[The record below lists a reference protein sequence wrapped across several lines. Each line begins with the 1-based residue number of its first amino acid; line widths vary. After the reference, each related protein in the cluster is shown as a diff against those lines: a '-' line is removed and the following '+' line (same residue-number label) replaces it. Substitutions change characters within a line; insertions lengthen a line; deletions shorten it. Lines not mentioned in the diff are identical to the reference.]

1 MTPSAE
7 QRDSIFRAFGRA
19 FFKQDLDAM
28 YQVVTSDFTWTTLAA
43 GSLRTLDSR
52 EKVAAFFAERK
63 TQVENVRFA
72 DVVYH
77 HAPDASFMTFRM
89 TGMDKATG
97 QPFASAGVERY
108 TFRDGR
114 LAVKD
119 VYVRPADASG

>member
-1 MTPSAE
+1 MTPDAA

-28 YQVVTSDFTWTTLAA
+28 YEVVTPDFTWTLLAA
-43 GSLRTLDSR
+43 GSLRTLDTR

-89 TGMDKATG
+89 TGTDKATG
-97 QPFASAGVERY
+97 QPFASVGVERY

-119 VYVRPADASG
+119 VYVRPAEAGG

>member
-1 MTPSAE
+1 MTPDAA
-7 QRDSIFRAFGRA
+7 QRDAVFRAFGRA

-28 YQVVTSDFTWTTLAA
+28 YEVVTPDFTWTLLAN
-43 GSLRTLDSR
+43 GRLRTLDTR
-52 EKVAAFFAERK
+52 EKVAAFFVERR
-63 TQVENVRFA
+63 TQVVNVRFA

-89 TGMDKATG
+89 TGTDKATG
-97 QPFASAGVERY
+97 RPFASVGVERY

-119 VYVRPADASG
+119 VYVRPEDASG

>member
-7 QRDSIFRAFGRA
+7 QRDAIFRAFGRA

-28 YQVVTSDFTWTTLAA
+28 YEVVTPDFTWTLLAA
-43 GSLRTLDSR
+43 GASRTLDTR
-52 EKVAAFFAERK
+52 EKVAAFFVERK

-89 TGMDKATG
+89 TGTDKATG
-97 QPFASAGVERY
+97 QAFASVGVERY

>member
-1 MTPSAE
+1 MTPDAT
-7 QRDSIFRAFGRA
+7 QRDAIFRAFGRA

-28 YQVVTSDFTWTTLAA
+28 YEVVTADFTWTLLAA
-43 GSLRTLDSR
+43 GNLRTLDTR

-77 HAPDASFMTFRM
+77 HAPDASFMTFSM
-89 TGMDKATG
+89 TGTDKATG
-97 QPFASAGVERY
+97 QPFASVGVERY
-108 TFRDGR
+108 TFRDGK

-119 VYVRPADASG
+119 VYVRPADAGG

>member
-1 MTPSAE
+1 MTPDPE
-7 QRDSIFRAFGRA
+7 QRDTIFRAFGRA
-19 FFKQDLDAM
+19 FFKQDMAAM
-28 YQVVTSDFTWTTLAA
+28 YEVVTPDFTWTLLAN
-43 GSLRTLDSR
+43 GVLRTLDTR
-52 EKVAAFFAERK
+52 EKVAAFFVERK

-89 TGMDKATG
+89 TGTDKSTG
-97 QPFASAGVERY
+97 MPFAAVGVERY

-119 VYVRPADASG
+119 VYVRPEDAGG

>member
-1 MTPSAE
+1 MSPNAE
-7 QRDSIFRAFGRA
+7 QRDAIFRAFGRA

-28 YQVVTSDFTWTTLAA
+28 YEVVTPDFTWTLVAA
-43 GSLRTLDSR
+43 GSLRTLDTR
-52 EKVAAFFAERK
+52 ENVAAFFAERK

-77 HAPDASFMTFRM
+77 HAPEASFMTFKM
-89 TGMDKATG
+89 TGIDKLTG
-97 QPFASAGVERY
+97 KPFASVGVERY

-119 VYVRPADASG
+119 VYVRPADAGG

>member
-1 MTPSAE
+1 MMPSAE
-7 QRDSIFRAFGRA
+7 QRDAIFRAFGRA
-19 FFKQDLDAM
+19 FFKQDMEAM
-28 YQVVTSDFTWTTLAA
+28 YAVVTPDFTWTLLAN

-52 EKVAAFFAERK
+52 EKVEAFFTERK
-63 TQVENVRFA
+63 SQVENVRFA

-89 TGMDKATG
+89 TGTDKATG
-97 QPFASAGVERY
+97 RPFAAVGVERY

-119 VYVRPADASG
+119 VYVRPADAGG

>member
-7 QRDSIFRAFGRA
+7 QRDAIFRAFGRA
-19 FFKQDLDAM
+19 FFKQDMEAM
-28 YQVVTSDFTWTTLAA
+28 YAVVTPDFTWTLLAN

-52 EKVAAFFAERK
+52 EKVEAFFTERK
-63 TQVENVRFA
+63 GQVENVRFA

-89 TGMDKATG
+89 TGTDKATG
-97 QPFASAGVERY
+97 RPFASVGIERY

-119 VYVRPADASG
+119 VYVRPADAGG